1 MNTYM
6 YIIYIYIIYH
16 VYKPCGYNV
25 WSGSEFVWFSFQ
37 ITIFPS
43 MTISFLRPAEN
54 AQRNI
59 YIYVCICKSC
69 GYNACSGSEFVW
81 SVWNMIEVT
90 LRWADMAE
98 IVENLRQ
105 KMTFQV
111 LNMFL
116 QYMYKSRL

>member
-1 MNTYM
+1 MYIYLYLYM
-6 YIIYIYIIYH
+6 YIYIYLYIIYIYH

-59 YIYVCICKSC
+59 DI
-69 GYNACSGSEFVW
+69 
-81 SVWNMIEVT
+81 
-90 LRWADMAE
+90 
-98 IVENLRQ
+98 
-105 KMTFQV
+105 
-111 LNMFL
+111 
-116 QYMYKSRL
+116 YMYL